1 MWEIKKHKRM
11 NTYTCENRFTSSRGK
26 NYSYGDEIDQN
37 DYDGLSASEQ
47 LHFKKNNSTSFSSRS
62 SDDNQLFETNTP
74 GSIAMGDMLGTGIPG
89 GIDMDFTTPL

>member
-1 MWEIKKHKRM
+1 M

-26 NYSYGDEIDQN
+26 SYSYGDEIDQN
-37 DYDGLSASEQ
+37 DYDRLSASEQ
-47 LHFKKNNSTSFSSRS
+47 LHFKKNNSRSYSSAS
-62 SDDNQLFETNTP
+62 SDHNQLFGTNNS

>member
-1 MWEIKKHKRM
+1 MH
-11 NTYTCENRFTSSRGK
+11 TYTCENRFTSSRGES
-26 NYSYGDEIDQN
+26 YDYGDKISQN

-47 LHFKKNNSTSFSSRS
+47 LHFKKNSSTSFSSGS
-62 SDDNQLFETNTP
+62 SDDNQLLGMNNP